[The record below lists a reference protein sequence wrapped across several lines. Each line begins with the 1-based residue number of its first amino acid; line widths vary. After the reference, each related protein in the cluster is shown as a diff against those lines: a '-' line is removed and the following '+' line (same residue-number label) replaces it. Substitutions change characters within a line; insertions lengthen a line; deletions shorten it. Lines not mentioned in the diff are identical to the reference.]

1 MNVNEMK
8 LVEQLAEYQARYA
21 VYSPGS
27 LERGQLIAEF
37 IHWNWAPGREPF
49 NANTIAQL
57 ILER

>member
-8 LVEQLAEYQARYA
+8 PVEQLAEYQARYA

-37 IHWNWAPGREPF
+37 IHWNWAGREPF
-49 NANTIAQL
+49 NANAIAQL